1 MTYRND
7 VDALAARHAAL
18 ANEADDLARQR
29 DQAAA
34 LLDDARARAKLPV
47 LANIK
52 VASPCTEPWS
62 GMSGDDRVRDC
73 AKCQQSVYNLSAMT
87 RDEAEAL
94 IVARNGRLCVRYFQ
108 RFDGTILLADCEI
121 GRKGIRKR
129 RVLAAGIAA
138 SLATGV
144 SAYGVHVSQG
154 DHVSDLAGKLEFRP
168 AMGEVA
174 VQGGIGAEPELAP
187 QDPIDPPEAPAH
199 ISMKLPR

>member
-18 ANEADDLARQR
+18 ATEADDLARQR

-47 LANIK
+47 LANIR
-52 VASPCTEPWS
+52 VASPCTEPWA
-62 GMSGDDRVRDC
+62 GMAGDDRVRDC

-87 RDEAEAL
+87 REEAETL
-94 IVARNGRLCVRYFQ
+94 IASRNGRLCVRYFQ

-138 SLATGV
+138 SLAAGV
-144 SAYGVHVSQG
+144 SAYGVHVST
-154 DHVSDLAGKLEFRP
+154 DHTSEVAGAMVREP
-168 AMGEVA
+168 MMGEMA
-174 VQGGIGAEPELAP
+174 IQGGISAPPVDQPVTDAEDPEP
-187 QDPIDPPEAPAH
+187 TIRVP
-199 ISMKLPR
+199 MKL